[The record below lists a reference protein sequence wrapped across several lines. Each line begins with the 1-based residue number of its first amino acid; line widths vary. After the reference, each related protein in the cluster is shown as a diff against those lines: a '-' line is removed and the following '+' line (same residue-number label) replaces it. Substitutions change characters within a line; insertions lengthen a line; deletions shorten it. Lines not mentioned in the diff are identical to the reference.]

1 MLRSEPMLFERE
13 EPSGYLFRLC
23 VLEVDG
29 GGGPGGGPGKGI
41 PGFQVL
47 LGDAFRGGPIWGTE
61 EEEASAI
68 PFEDKWPVDAALFAA
83 GGLGSPGS
91 AALTG

>member
-1 MLRSEPMLFERE
+1 MLRSEEMLFERE

-23 VLEVDG
+23 VLEPDG

-47 LGDAFRGGPIWGTE
+47 LGDAFRGGAICGTE
-61 EEEASAI
+61 EEEASTV
-68 PFEDKWPVDAALFAA
+68 PFEYSWPVDAALLAA
-83 GGLGSPGS
+83 GGLGSLSSGAS
-91 AALTG
+91 AC